1 MARIY
6 RKSVQKTFN
15 DPDTHDS
22 VVTHLRPDILAC
34 EVQWALGRIV
44 MDKASG
50 GDRIRG
56 ELFQILK
63 DEG

>member
-15 DPDTHDS
+15 DPDNHDS
-22 VVTHLRPDILAC
+22 VVIYLRPDILAC
-34 EVQWALGRIV
+34 EVKWALGRIA
-44 MDKASG
+44 MNKASG
-50 GDRIRG
+50 GGGIRG